1 MASNQEHPFHLV
13 ALSHWPIATAFS
25 LLALTLGMVMFMH
38 DYAIGKFVL
47 GFGTISVAYCSWNWW
62 SDVIKEGRSG
72 KHHTEPVRTGLRIG
86 MSLFILSEIMFFFAF
101 FFSFFSASLFPA
113 GILEGSWVV
122 AEGTWPPEGI
132 KTFDPWDI
140 PFINTLILLLSGTT
154 VTWAHHAVLHNDQ
167 KNSVNALGI
176 TVLLGISF
184 TILQAYEY
192 HHAAFKLTDGVYA
205 ANFYLATGF
214 HGLHVMLGTVFL
226 AVCYFRA
233 KKGHFVRG
241 QGHLGFEFAAWYW
254 HFVDVV
260 WLFLFTFVYV
270 LGR

>member
-140 PFINTLILLLSGTT
+140 PFINTLILF
-154 VTWAHHAVLHNDQ
+154 
-167 KNSVNALGI
+167 I
-176 TVLLGISF
+176 
-184 TILQAYEY
+184 
-192 HHAAFKLTDGVYA
+192 
-205 ANFYLATGF
+205 
-214 HGLHVMLGTVFL
+214 
-226 AVCYFRA
+226 
-233 KKGHFVRG
+233 
-241 QGHLGFEFAAWYW
+241 
-254 HFVDVV
+254 
-260 WLFLFTFVYV
+260 
-270 LGR
+270 